1 MFLFFHVVCKIS
13 NFQSEPQSIWN
24 KLLVLSW
31 LYENRSQ
38 PNEWQ
43 SNEISLQNAL
53 PQNSNK
59 KDKKFI
65 NSKQWKQN
73 RGVMNYILYTDFA
86 ARLAQTSPNLRL
98 YFIKKAHRRTLLERT
113 LNVGG
118 KNSWKCLIS
127 NSAAEF
133 NGFSVNP
140 SRRNHWVVTWTKRRA
155 AHRVDTF
162 RIQR

>member
-1 MFLFFHVVCKIS
+1 M
-13 NFQSEPQSIWN
+13 
-24 KLLVLSW
+24 
-31 LYENRSQ
+31 LYETDLNQ
-38 PNEWQ
+38 MNDNP
-43 SNEISLQNAL
+43 EISLQNAL

-118 KNSWKCLIS
+118 KNS
-127 NSAAEF
+127 
-133 NGFSVNP
+133 
-140 SRRNHWVVTWTKRRA
+140 
-155 AHRVDTF
+155 
-162 RIQR
+162 